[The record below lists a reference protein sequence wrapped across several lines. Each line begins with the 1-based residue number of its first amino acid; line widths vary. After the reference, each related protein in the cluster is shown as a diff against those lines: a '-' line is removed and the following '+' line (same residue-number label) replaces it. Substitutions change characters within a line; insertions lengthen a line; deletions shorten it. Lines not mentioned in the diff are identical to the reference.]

1 MHKVVWQDGEKA
13 KSVPF
18 TEWFNTKSVPFTE
31 WFNAKSESISD
42 QTRKLDEAQD
52 FRMMH
57 KVVWQ
62 DGEKAKSVPFT
73 EWFNTKSV
81 PFTEWFSSKSES
93 INDQTRKL
101 DEAQDFRMMDK
112 VV

>member
-1 MHKVVWQDGEKA
+1 MMDKVVWQDGEKA

-18 TEWFNTKSVPFTE
+18 TEWFNT
-31 WFNAKSESISD
+31 
-42 QTRKLDEAQD
+42 
-52 FRMMH
+52 
-57 KVVWQ
+57 
-62 DGEKAKSVPFT
+62 KSVPFT